1 MRTPLP
7 EPLTP
12 LAASLG
18 LMPLYG
24 DIHNHCG
31 LSYGHGRIEDALARA
46 ALQLDFVSITGHA
59 AWPDMP
65 VGIPE
70 VAHIVDFHVKGFAK
84 LRQNWTAHFETLK
97 SFDREGVFSV
107 FPGYEIHSS
116 AHGDYTIVYAD
127 CDPAAIEFADSP
139 ADLKA
144 ALTAAKGDRALAF
157 PHHIGY
163 RQGARGIDPFQTPG
177 LRFAYNDHRSQSGLA
192 AWLSGVREAGGLLPQ
207 NIVPVHTGSHRASI
221 QAVAEGHADL
231 AAIDAVT
238 FELARRHEPA
248 AKRVTVLA
256 RTPETPGL
264 PYITSAAFAERR
276 EDICCAIEDAIGEL
290 DDETSEALLIE
301 CFRRYDEADYDGI
314 AANWQSVQAAGLA
327 RPFMA

>member
-1 MRTPLP
+1 MIACLPMYDWPEIRTHTERYWQVLRQVLLEYGFGEGVP
-7 EPLTP
+7 ETLTHSEDP
-12 LAASLG
+12 HALWLDSGLVLG
-18 LMPLYG
+18 QT
-24 DIHNHCG
+24 CG
-31 LSYGHGRIEDALARA
+31 LPYVSELTGR
-46 ALQLDFVSITGHA
+46 V
-59 AWPDMP
+59 
-65 VGIPE
+65 
-70 VAHIVDFHVKGFAK
+70 
-84 LRQNWTAHFETLK
+84 TLL
-97 SFDREGVFSV
+97 GA
-107 FPGYEIHSS
+107 PT
-116 AHGDYTIVYAD
+116 YTIGCSMGHYCSVIIA
-127 CDPAAIEFADSP
+127 
-139 ADLKA
+139 
-144 ALTAAKGDRALAF
+144 
-157 PHHIGY
+157 